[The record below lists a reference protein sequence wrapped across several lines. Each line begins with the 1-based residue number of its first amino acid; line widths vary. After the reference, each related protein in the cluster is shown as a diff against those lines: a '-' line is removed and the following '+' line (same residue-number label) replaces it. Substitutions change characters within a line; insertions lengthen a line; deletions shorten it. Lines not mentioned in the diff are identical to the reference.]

1 LCSSTAIP
9 AGRIDRNFTWHELT
23 EPSDPEAFSPV
34 VHNNLKRLVGL
45 VLQPLRDRVPFPI
58 KVTSG
63 WRDYA
68 HNKAVGGHPSSVHMT
83 GRAVDFRSW
92 TQSRAKLDQLWD
104 LLLAS
109 DTPFDKACK
118 YSTFI
123 HVHIAPLGT
132 APRRLTY
139 LCKDGKTWTNR
150 THVPLGE

>member
-1 LCSSTAIP
+1 MRPLKENEI
-9 AGRIDRNFTWHELT
+9 RIMSQVNEQLW
-23 EPSDPEAFSPV
+23 
-34 VHNNLKRLVGL
+34 LKEV
-45 VLQPLRDRVPFPI
+45 
-58 KVTSG
+58 
-63 WRDYA
+63 
-68 HNKAVGGHPSSVHMT
+68 
-83 GRAVDFRSW
+83 
-92 TQSRAKLDQLWD
+92 LDQLWD

-150 THVPLGE
+150 THVPFGD